1 MYRTTLV
8 TSNVSIYLRVLL
20 SAHGQE
26 YPSCYRPAA
35 PGVAL
40 TQREVRLPGVRLR
53 KVPLMKKNLL
63 RWMPAVIAPTAV
75 VAVAVTV
82 PTVAGA
88 APQLPDKS
96 PQELLAFIAESDE
109 TTFSGTIEQTSDLG
123 LPELPSSGSPHGDSD
138 EGAAGAME
146 MLTES
151 HRAQVHVGDDEQLR
165 VQVMEQMSQR
175 DVIINDDEI
184 WLYDSEAGEAKH
196 LQLPDQAGMH
206 GPDKAD
212 GKSHGPAGMPGHQM
226 MQGVKTPA
234 ELADK
239 ALAKV
244 GPSTDVSVS
253 GTAMIAGRSAYE
265 LELTPKT
272 DETLIGSVT
281 LGVDSETGMP
291 LSFEITARGQTD
303 PAYSVA
309 FTDIDF
315 STPPDSLFEFTPPD
329 SAKVTEIPA
338 KQERMSK
345 QHGMSGE
352 HQRGGEHHAKGA
364 DNGTT
369 GHQQGQRPTVIGE
382 GWSSIVSLPA
392 GAAFNGAADSGEGQA
407 TLQQLMR
414 PVDGGQ
420 VLQTELAS
428 VFITDDGRVLVGAVS
443 AESLMAAAAR

>member
-1 MYRTTLV
+1 
-8 TSNVSIYLRVLL
+8 
-20 SAHGQE
+20 
-26 YPSCYRPAA
+26 
-35 PGVAL
+35 
-40 TQREVRLPGVRLR
+40 
-53 KVPLMKKNLL
+53 MKKNLL

-138 EGAAGAME
+138 DGAAGAME

-151 HRAQVHVGDDEQLR
+151 HRAQVHVGGDEQLR

-175 DVIINDDEI
+175 DVIINDDGI
-184 WLYDSEAGEAKH
+184 WLYDSDAGEAKH
-196 LQLPDQAGMH
+196 LELPEHDGKQGLDKAKG
-206 GPDKAD
+206 KAD
-212 GKSHGPAGMPGHQM
+212 GKSHGPAGMPDSRM

-291 LSFEITARGQTD
+291 LSFAVTARGQTD

-338 KQERMSK
+338 KQHMSK

-352 HQRGGEHHAKGA
+352 HHARDGKHHAKGA
-364 DNGTT
+364 DNGAT
-369 GHQQGQRPTVIGE
+369 GHKQGQRPTVIGE

-392 GAAFNGAADSGEGQA
+392 GSAFNGAADSGEGQA

-420 VLQTELAS
+420 VLQTELVS

>member
-1 MYRTTLV
+1 M
-8 TSNVSIYLRVLL
+8 N
-20 SAHGQE
+20 
-26 YPSCYRPAA
+26 
-35 PGVAL
+35 
-40 TQREVRLPGVRLR
+40 
-53 KVPLMKKNLL
+53 KNLL
-63 RWMPAVIAPTAV
+63 RWMPAVIAPAAV
-75 VAVAVTV
+75 VAAATV

-123 LPELPSSGSPHGDSD
+123 LPELPSSGSPHGNSD
-138 EGAAGAME
+138 DGAAGALE

-165 VQVMEQMSQR
+165 IQVMERMSQR
-175 DVIINDDEI
+175 DIIINDGDI
-184 WLYDSEAGEAKH
+184 WLYDSRAGEAKH
-196 LQLPDQAGMH
+196 LELPDHSGKHA
-206 GPDKAD
+206 DKAD
-212 GKSHGPAGMPGHQM
+212 GKTHGLSGMPGHHK
-226 MQGVKTPA
+226 MQGVHTPA
-234 ELADK
+234 ELADR

-244 GPSTDVSVS
+244 TPSTDVTVS
-253 GTAMIAGRSAYE
+253 GTASIAGRSAYE
-265 LELTPKT
+265 LTLTPKT

-281 LGVDSETGMP
+281 LGVDSETGLP
-291 LSFEITARGQTD
+291 LSFEITARGETD

-329 SAKVTEIPA
+329 SATVTEVPA
-338 KQERMSK
+338 KQHQMSK
-345 QHGMSGE
+345 QHKVSGQ
-352 HQRGGEHHAKGA
+352 HHARDGEHHAPGT
-364 DNGTT
+364 DNGMT
-369 GHQQGQRPTVIGE
+369 GHMKEQRPTVIGE

-392 GAAFNGAADSGEGQA
+392 DAAFDGAADSSQGQA

-420 VLQTELAS
+420 VLQTELVS